1 MRNSF
6 VKPVFIC
13 AIFSKANVK
22 YYFKGDILMRQT
34 NNEKLR
40 ERIKHNYN
48 DFKADM
54 LKLIDGGT
62 MFGLARKIAATQDV
76 YELSLKPGW
85 VDESEAAYL
94 LEFAEPLKMLADAW
108 EDFLF
113 GTDSEFRMIVEDI
126 LDNDD
131 NMNNYVTAVYA
142 DELKRKHGG
151 DTSVRGALFLE
162 LVETVRKYALLK
174 NMLDDEGGGYCFDEG

>member
-1 MRNSF
+1 
-6 VKPVFIC
+6 
-13 AIFSKANVK
+13 
-22 YYFKGDILMRQT
+22 MRQT

-40 ERIKHNYN
+40 ERIKYNYN
-48 DFKADM
+48 DFKADT
-54 LKLIDGGT
+54 LKLIDGD
-62 MFGLARKIAATQDV
+62 MIFGLARKIAATQDA

-85 VDESEAAYL
+85 VDESGAAYL

-113 GTDSEFRMIVEDI
+113 DTDSEFKMIVEDI

-131 NMNNYVTAVYA
+131 NTANYITAVYA

-151 DTSVRGALFLE
+151 EKNTKDALYSE
-162 LVETVRKYALLK
+162 LMETVGKYALLK
-174 NMLDDEGGGYCFDEG
+174 NMLDDEGGGCCVDEG

>member
-1 MRNSF
+1 
-6 VKPVFIC
+6 
-13 AIFSKANVK
+13 
-22 YYFKGDILMRQT
+22 MRQT

-40 ERIKHNYN
+40 ERIQHNYN

-54 LKLIDGGT
+54 LKIIDGDII
-62 MFGLARKIAATQDV
+62 FSLARKIAATQDV

-113 GTDSEFRMIVEDI
+113 DTDSEFRMIVEDI

-131 NMNNYVTAVYA
+131 NMTNYVTAVYA
-142 DELKRKHGG
+142 DELKRKYGG
-151 DTSVRGALFLE
+151 EKSVKDVIFSE
-162 LVETVRKYALLK
+162 LMETVRKYALLK
-174 NMLDDEGGGYCFDEG
+174 NMLDDEGGGYCINEG